1 MLSSLRPRA
10 LHVASRACNFDSIPS
25 SRWVIDAVNETNRF
39 WKYKDQD
46 VMCEIYLHLTF
57 EINKCCQLILIT
69 KCKNKL
75 NVDSIHNKEPVP
87 L

>member
-39 WKYKDQD
+39 WNYKEQD
-46 VMCEIYLHLTF
+46 VVCEIDLHLTF
-57 EINKCCQLILIT
+57 EINKCCQLILNT
-69 KCKNKL
+69 KCKNK
-75 NVDSIHNKEPVP
+75 
-87 L
+87 